1 MAFHFLLS
9 RRTGYGPAVQ
19 RTENLAHWESWAAE
33 HGTELRAT
41 TKCVSIKR
49 LEIEALVRQLER
61 RVSRSEPL
69 VLEVGCGNGVNG
81 FALVSR
87 HPTLRYIGLDFSP
100 TMITNAAQS
109 VERLR
114 AQGDGTVER
123 MAFGVA
129 DARELAHPVSLD
141 RGQPHFVGSAI
152 ADRLASPTLDAVF
165 TDRMLINLASPDEQ
179 LVVMKRIAAVLP
191 GGGWYFMIEN
201 SVQTHAALNGVR
213 RSLGLPNRPA
223 ADYNVFI
230 DEPRVIKAFE
240 ATMTLAEVED
250 FSALHDLVLYAI
262 GPALEAG
269 QVQYD
274 TPLMGKVTDAAL
286 ALAEAGVGTGAF
298 GQNRLW
304 VWQKRA

>member
-1 MAFHFLLS
+1 
-9 RRTGYGPAVQ
+9 VQ
-19 RTENLAHWESWAAE
+19 KTENLAHWESWAAE

-49 LEIEALVRQLER
+49 LEIEALVRHLAR

-87 HPTLRYIGLDFSP
+87 HPTLRYVGLDFSP
-100 TMITNAAQS
+100 TMIANAVQA
-109 VERLR
+109 VERR
-114 AQGDGTVER
+114 RGQGERFVER

-129 DARELAHPVSLD
+129 DARELAQPVGLD
-141 RGQPHFVGSAI
+141 RGKPHFVGSAV

-165 TDRMLINLASPDEQ
+165 TDRMLINLSSPDEQ

-191 GGGWYFMIEN
+191 AGGWYFMIEN
-201 SVQTHAALNGVR
+201 SVQTHAALNDVR
-213 RSLGLPNRPA
+213 RALGLPNRPPA
-223 ADYNVFI
+223 EYNVFI
-230 DEPRVIKAFE
+230 DEPRVVKSFE
-240 ATMTLAEVED
+240 DTMTLAQVED
-250 FSALHDLVLYAI
+250 FSALHDLLLYAV
-262 GPALEAG
+262 GPALEDG

-286 ALAEAGVGTGAF
+286 ALAEAGIGTGAF

-304 VWQKRA
+304 IWQKP

>member
-1 MAFHFLLS
+1 
-9 RRTGYGPAVQ
+9 VKK
-19 RTENLAHWESWAAE
+19 TENLAHWESWAAE

-49 LEIEALVRQLER
+49 LEIEALVRQLGQ

-87 HPTLRYIGLDFSP
+87 HPTLRYVGLDFSP
-100 TMITNAAQS
+100 TMITNAIQA
-109 VERLR
+109 VERRR
-114 AQGDGTVER
+114 AQGEGFVER

-129 DARELAHPVSLD
+129 DARELAHPVGLD
-141 RGQPHFVGSAI
+141 RGQPHFAGSAV

-165 TDRMLINLASPDEQ
+165 TDRMLINLSSPDEQ
-179 LVVMKRIAAVLP
+179 LVVMRRIAAVLP
-191 GGGWYFMIEN
+191 TGGCYFMIEN
-201 SVQTHAALNGVR
+201 SAQTHATLNGVR
-213 RSLGLPNRPA
+213 RALGLPNRPPA
-223 ADYNVFI
+223 EYNVFI
-230 DEPRVIKAFE
+230 DEPRVVKAFE
-240 ATMTLAEVED
+240 DTMTLAEVED
-250 FSALHDLVLYAI
+250 FSALHDLLLYAVA
-262 GPALEAG
+262 PAIEDG

-286 ALAEAGVGTGAF
+286 ALANAGISAGAF

-304 VWQKRA
+304 VWQKP